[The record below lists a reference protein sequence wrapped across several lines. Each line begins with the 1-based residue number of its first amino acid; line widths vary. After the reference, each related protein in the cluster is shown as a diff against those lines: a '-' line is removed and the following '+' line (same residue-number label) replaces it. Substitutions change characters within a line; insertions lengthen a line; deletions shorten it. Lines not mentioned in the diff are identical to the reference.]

1 MNNLKKFVFWPFPF
15 KFWDFV
21 LTFIIAVMVDPEMIF
36 PQSGAIVTGVGQYV
50 GKNGGVIL
58 VIFLS

>member
-1 MNNLKKFVFWPFPF
+1 
-15 KFWDFV
+15 V